1 MRKDLLFHNQLL
13 KNNCLKT
20 SLEKT
25 TLPFRTILLVL
36 VYNVRHKGIETTTN
50 FAVKNTFALESNIL
64 ITTIRGATFFLYW
77 YACNMGLSF
86 LFSWFA
92 FLFIV

>member
-1 MRKDLLFHNQLL
+1 MRKVLLFHKQLL

-20 SLEKT
+20 SLEKNNVA
-25 TLPFRTILLVL
+25 LWDNSLVL
-36 VYNVRHKGIETTTN
+36 VCHVRHKGIETTN
-50 FAVKNTFALESNIL
+50 FAVKNTFALGSNIL
-64 ITTIRGATFFLYW
+64 IRTIRCATFFLYW

-86 LFSWFA
+86 LFSWFV